1 MKAQP
6 EEARKRTKR
15 LFILWIVSYC
25 VYYAAAV
32 VSALFIY
39 FSDKRGSTHVIILSF
54 AVFFC
59 LLLFYF
65 FPLIRHVM
73 REAARIKMKGIL
85 IPARII
91 HTVLL
96 VFIIVFVFL
105 AIALVL
111 SPIQN

>member
-1 MKAQP
+1 MKAKP

-25 VYYAAAV
+25 VYYAAAA
-32 VSALFIY
+32 VSAWFIY
-39 FSDKRGSTHVIILSF
+39 SSDKRDSTPVIILFF

-59 LLLFYF
+59 VLLFYF
-65 FPLIRHVM
+65 FPLIKHVM

-91 HTVLL
+91 YTILLAMMIVL
-96 VFIIVFVFL
+96 VFL

-111 SPIQN
+111 GPIPN